1 MNIPTYIEK
10 GAVKN
15 HAADIARLGSRA
27 LIITGRNSAKENGA
41 LRDVLDVMEETGT
54 RYEIFDE
61 ISENPPVSEIMRA
74 RGRGIGKGCD
84 FVIGIG
90 GGSPMDAAK
99 AVSILLFYNSEKED
113 FLYTKPDKNKGRA
126 EQARKQRVFRSF
138 RDQISEQKSVFL
150 TEFIPVCHFLTQPI

>member
-61 ISENPPVSEIMRA
+61 ISVTH
-74 RGRGIGKGCD
+74 
-84 FVIGIG
+84 
-90 GGSPMDAAK
+90 
-99 AVSILLFYNSEKED
+99 SINGMTNSVDQATSIISLLVEH
-113 FLYTKPDKNKGRA
+113 T
-126 EQARKQRVFRSF
+126 
-138 RDQISEQKSVFL
+138 
-150 TEFIPVCHFLTQPI
+150 T